1 MGVDLNGEKDERLA
15 EMAAGGDRGA
25 FDALVTRHR
34 QGVYRLCWSATGNA
48 ADADDAAQET
58 FVRVYRSLRSY
69 DPARPFGP
77 WLRKIAWNC
86 GLSVRRD
93 GSAGVPGITGSDM
106 PEAVDA
112 APGPEQAASGNEERR
127 RLAGAMAG
135 LPADLRMVMVLR
147 AVEGLSYG
155 EIALAAGIPAG
166 TVMSRLSRARKR
178 LLAVL
183 EAGSGAPA
191 GGGS

>member
-1 MGVDLNGEKDERLA
+1 MGADLDGAKDESLA
-15 EMAAGGDRGA
+15 EQAAGGDRRA

-34 QGVYRLCWSATGNA
+34 QAVYRLCWAATGNH

-58 FVRVYRSLRSY
+58 FVRVFRSLPSY

-77 WLRKIAWNC
+77 WIRKIAWNC

-93 GSAGVPGITGSDM
+93 RNAGVAGLVANDA
-106 PEAVDA
+106 PEAVDP
-112 APGPEQAASGNEERR
+112 APGPEESAAGNEERR
-127 RLAGAMAG
+127 RMAGAMAA
-135 LPADLRMVMVLR
+135 LPAELRTVMVLR
-147 AVEGLSYG
+147 AVEGLSYA
-155 EIALAAGIPAG
+155 EIALVAGIPAG

-178 LLAVL
+178 LL
-183 EAGSGAPA
+183 EALGTGS

>member
-1 MGVDLNGEKDERLA
+1 MSADLEDAKDERLA
-15 EMAAGGDRGA
+15 AQAAGGDRDA
-25 FDALVTRHR
+25 FDALMIRHR
-34 QGVYRLCWSATGNA
+34 QAVYRLCWSATGNA

-58 FVRVYRSLRSY
+58 FVRVYRSLSSY
-69 DPARPFGP
+69 DPSRPFGP

-93 GSAGVPGITGSDM
+93 GNAGFPGVAGGDP
-106 PEAVDA
+106 PEAVDP
-112 APGPEQAASGNEERR
+112 APGPEEAVAGNEEGRR
-127 RLAGAMAG
+127 VADAVAG
-135 LPADLRMVMVLR
+135 LPAELRMVMVLR

-178 LLAVL
+178 LLDAL
-183 EAGSGAPA
+183 GEGP

>member
-1 MGVDLNGEKDERLA
+1 MGTDLVGEKDERLA
-15 EMAAGGDRGA
+15 AQAAGGDRRA

-34 QGVYRLCWSATGNA
+34 QAVYRLCWAATGNH

-58 FVRVYRSLRSY
+58 FVRVFRALPSY
-69 DPARPFGP
+69 DP

-93 GSAGVPGITGSDM
+93 AKAGVPVVAGSDA
-106 PEAVDA
+106 PEAVDP
-112 APGPEQAASGNEERR
+112 APGPEESAAGNEERQR
-127 RLAGAMAG
+127 VAGAMAA
-135 LPADLRMVMVLR
+135 LPAELRAVMVLR
-147 AVEGLSYG
+147 AVEGLSYA
-155 EIALAAGIPAG
+155 EIALVAGIPAG

-178 LLAVL
+178 LLDAL
-183 EAGSGAPA
+183 GTGS